1 MDPFSIT
8 VGAVGLITVFK
19 EVYLLSR
26 CIYRACESARASDE
40 EREKLRHD
48 LRYDLLRIRS
58 FGRHYLKNKNMFGDP
73 GLDNHWASMI
83 YDILEELRKSLD
95 DYRKLDDPFYLQYS
109 PYVNDSMYGTPTI
122 EFPLDDK
129 NDPIPPAKLPAKKL
143 SFNSLFS
150 RTREGTKLTVK
161 SAKWALYDKKR
172 LESTIS
178 TFRRETEKLTGLLPL
193 AQSAQVSRIDNK
205 IDALTATINDRD
217 AQILGLVPHA
227 KLMEFNEQND
237 DDYTDENEMKQ
248 CTVSTTS
255 DGNELSAGTIKL
267 KHQRGNTAEQE
278 SVLIELK
285 HYPPLEENCDA
296 TSDYP
301 DADTKI
307 NVRRLAGLLSI
318 SSSGSELR
326 TLPFKFYVHEPDKER
341 YAFVFGY
348 PLHAL
353 QSQPISLHELIK
365 SSKQG
370 ERFPLAIRFQV
381 AEMIAKSIGVFHADG
396 WVHKSVCSRAV
407 VFFKQRSKESLM
419 LRSPYLVDFGY
430 SRPEEGKTYARY
442 QGTTNSDALYLHP
455 DRPRMTFTKLHDIY
469 ALGVVLLEIATWK
482 TAKEHFDSAA
492 KGLNLDVT
500 TIDKEEVREKFLS
513 IAKKSIPYHMGTTYM
528 EAVIS
533 CLDDTYRGHTA
544 SSTFL
549 ETFQTEII
557 EKLSAKQ
564 LLSH

>member
-1 MDPFSIT
+1 MHPFSIT
-8 VGAVGLITVFK
+8 VGAVGLIIVFK

-58 FGRHYLKNKNMFGDP
+58 FGRHFLRNKNMFGDH
-73 GLDNHWASMI
+73 GLGNHWASMI
-83 YDILEELRKSLD
+83 YDMFEELRKSLD
-95 DYRKLDDPFYLQYS
+95 DYRKLTTHTTCNILH
-109 PYVNDSMYGTPTI
+109 
-122 EFPLDDK
+122 DK
-129 NDPIPPAKLPAKKL
+129 ADPIPPAKLPAKKL
-143 SFNSLFS
+143 PFNSLFN
-150 RTREGTKLTVK
+150 RTRETTKLAVK
-161 SAKWALYDKKR
+161 SAKWALYDRKR

-205 IDALTATINDRD
+205 IDALAATINDRD
-217 AQILGLVPHA
+217 AQILGL
-227 KLMEFNEQND
+227 
-237 DDYTDENEMKQ
+237 Q
-248 CTVSTTS
+248 CIVKTTS
-255 DGNELSAGTIKL
+255 DDNELSAGAIEL
-267 KHQRGNTAEQE
+267 KHEGSNTAEQE

-285 HYPPLEENCDA
+285 YYPPSEENCNA
-296 TSDYP
+296 TPNYP
-301 DADTKI
+301 NADTKT

-326 TLPFKFYVHEPDKER
+326 TLPFKFYVHEPNHER

-353 QSQPISLHELIK
+353 QSQQISLHELIK
-365 SSKQG
+365 SSTQDQ
-370 ERFPLAIRFQV
+370 RFSIAIRFQV
-381 AEMIAKSIGVFHADG
+381 AEIIAKSIGVFHADG
-396 WVHKSVCSRAV
+396 WVHKNVCS
-407 VFFKQRSKESLM
+407 
-419 LRSPYLVDFGY
+419 RSPYLVDFGY

-442 QGTTNSDALYLHP
+442 QQTTNSDALYLHA

-482 TAKEHFDSAA
+482 TAKD
-492 KGLNLDVT
+492 LDLDVT
-500 TIDKEEVREKFLS
+500 TIDKEEVRERFLS

-544 SSTFL
+544 SSTFM

-557 EKLSAKQ
+557 EELSAKQ
-564 LLSH
+564 LLSR